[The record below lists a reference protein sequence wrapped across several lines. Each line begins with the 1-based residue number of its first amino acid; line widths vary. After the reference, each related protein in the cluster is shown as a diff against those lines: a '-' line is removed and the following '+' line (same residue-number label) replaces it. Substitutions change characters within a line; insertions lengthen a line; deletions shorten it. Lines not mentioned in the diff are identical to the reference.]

1 MSENGGSGN
10 SVTPV
15 VFVLIGISVVVVV
28 VVVVGASSAV
38 VMLGD
43 DIRFILKV

>member
-28 VVVVGASSAV
+28 VGASSAV